1 MTHKPALKFS
11 SMSYIIP
18 LQVRWTGE
26 FDNSFRFFRIH
37 LWVETSIFPLKRK
50 IVADYPKYSEPRKS
64 SKVSDWWTRKE
75 IQSFE
80 IRRIRKYYTAR
91 PHPNHFLDSFEA
103 FGCDLAIRT
112 DVIWNKNWT
121 PIMWSK
127 FCGLRDRLTD
137 QFDTWLGV
145 ENFHWKYMYFV
156 FYWCNFMIMNAKGL

>member
-11 SMSYIIP
+11 SMSNIIS

-80 IRRIRKYYTAR
+80 LRIMKGVILKVPHWNSHNLWIISTRVPDNWRIRNLEYKLNVQFLTSGPFSR
-91 PHPNHFLDSFEA
+91 FQFRTRMVFLDLSRQV
-103 FGCDLAIRT
+103 LNT
-112 DVIWNKNWT
+112 
-121 PIMWSK
+121 S
-127 FCGLRDRLTD
+127 
-137 QFDTWLGV
+137 
-145 ENFHWKYMYFV
+145 
-156 FYWCNFMIMNAKGL
+156 